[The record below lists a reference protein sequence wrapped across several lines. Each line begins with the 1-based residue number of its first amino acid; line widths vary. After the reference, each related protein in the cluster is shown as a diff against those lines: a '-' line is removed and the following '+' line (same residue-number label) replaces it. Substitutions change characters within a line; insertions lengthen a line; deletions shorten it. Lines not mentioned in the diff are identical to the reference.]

1 MTSPE
6 WTIRPAGDQDRDG
19 LVTMLG
25 VAYTRTRAGQRAG
38 ASRAGGSVVPS
49 GHPVPDE
56 VMRAKQNAFIEA
68 HRPLWLWLLD
78 HAEVTLLVD
87 PDPAH
92 RIIYGWL
99 LTSGPDV
106 VHAVGVKR
114 AFTERHP
121 GEEQLAVAMITD
133 VLGERLRKHQ
143 VATLELP
150 QMRTRGSGSIGI
162 DRPQC
167 WSMDPTWLLT
177 RMGGA
182 R

>member
-1 MTSPE
+1 MTTAE
-6 WTIRPAGDQDRDG
+6 WTIRAAGDGDRDG

-38 ASRAGGSVVPS
+38 ASRAGGSVVPP
-49 GHPVPDE
+49 GHGVPDD

-78 HAEVTLLVD
+78 HADVTLIVD
-87 PDPAH
+87 PETP
-92 RIIYGWL
+92 RIIWGWL
-99 LTSGPDV
+99 LTSGEDV

-121 GEEQLAVAMITD
+121 GEEQLAVAMVTD
-133 VLGERLRKHQ
+133 LIGERLRKHQ

-162 DRPQC
+162 DRPQA

-177 RMGGA
+177 RMGGG

>member
-1 MTSPE
+1 MTAAE
-6 WTIRPAGDQDRDG
+6 WTIRPADEHDREG

-38 ASRAGGSVVPS
+38 ASRAGGSVIPP
-49 GHPVPDE
+49 GHPVPDD
-56 VMRAKQNAFIEA
+56 VMRAKQNAFIAA

-78 HAEVTLLVD
+78 HAEVSLVVD
-87 PDPAH
+87 PEKPT
-92 RIIYGWL
+92 IIWGWL

-114 AFTERHP
+114 SFTDRHP
-121 GEEQLAVAMITD
+121 GEEQLAVALVTD
-133 VLGERLRKHQ
+133 LLGVRLQKHQ

-150 QMRTRGSGSIGI
+150 QLRTRGSGSIGI

-177 RMGGA
+177 RMVG